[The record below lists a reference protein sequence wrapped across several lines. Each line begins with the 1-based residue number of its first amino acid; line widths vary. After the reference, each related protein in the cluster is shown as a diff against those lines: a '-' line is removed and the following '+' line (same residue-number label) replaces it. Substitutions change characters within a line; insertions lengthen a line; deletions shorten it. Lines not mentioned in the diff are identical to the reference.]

1 MRQEVCV
8 AREFPAAWGTWA
20 TTDPACARHQ
30 RVYSHLPLVPA
41 GVVTLPDANVLIVG
55 GVAHNGQGGW
65 QALPDRRAEYD
76 NPT

>member
-1 MRQEVCV
+1 M
-8 AREFPAAWGTWA
+8 FAATCPPTA
-20 TTDPACARHQ
+20 ALLFCTH
-30 RVYSHLPLVPA
+30 PLT
-41 GVVTLPDANVLIVG
+41 GVLTLPDGMVLIVG

>member
-1 MRQEVCV
+1 M
-8 AREFPAAWGTWA
+8 
-20 TTDPACARHQ
+20 
-30 RVYSHLPLVPA
+30 PA
-41 GVVTLPDANVLIVG
+41 GVVTLPDGDVLIVG

>member
-1 MRQEVCV
+1 MG
-8 AREFPAAWGTWA
+8 AAGSWRCICHSCCLGDLGRDKSSMHTPP
-20 TTDPACARHQ
+20 TCQCA
-30 RVYSHLPLVPA
+30 VVPA
-41 GVVTLPDANVLIVG
+41 GVVTLPDGNVLIVG